1 MAGTTKLS
9 EANFGAESS
18 IKTIVLFPEE
28 SPGFICSIRSEKK
41 RNKEKKKL
49 VNNVH
54 DEAKTRFSISRKKS
68 YILAE
73 TSEDKR
79 KYSNQA
85 SLNSRS
91 IKSGV
96 PELAQTSSLKL
107 SVGGSFQFK
116 FSDIR
121 LEAQNWPS

>member
-1 MAGTTKLS
+1 MFMMKPKLDS
-9 EANFGAESS
+9 QYQG
-18 IKTIVLFPEE
+18 
-28 SPGFICSIRSEKK
+28 
-41 RNKEKKKL
+41 
-49 VNNVH
+49 
-54 DEAKTRFSISRKKS
+54 KKS